1 MVDFMVIVH
10 GICNYVY
17 VILCVVCVCMRSVHA
32 CVLISVM
39 CMYVCMYVYIYICIC
54 ICICICIYIYIYH
67 NVCKSYLGN
76 IWHVLVQNIQ
86 QEILYLLFGKWP
98 PRPSG
103 AVRQRLYPQI
113 CSLYIDLPL
122 CKNWC
127 FYQKMHN
134 RLAYLPHKRLGI
146 SCFW

>member
-54 ICICICIYIYIYH
+54 ICICICIYIYIYTIMC
-67 NVCKSYLGN
+67 VRA
-76 IWHVLVQNIQ
+76 ILVISGMYWFKTFSRRFYIYFLENGRHGRQGQ
-86 QEILYLLFGKWP
+86 FGSGSTPKFVHYILIYRCVKI
-98 PRPSG
+98 G
-103 AVRQRLYPQI
+103 AFI
-113 CSLYIDLPL
+113 KKCTI
-122 CKNWC
+122 
-127 FYQKMHN
+127 
-134 RLAYLPHKRLGI
+134 G
-146 SCFW
+146 